1 MTGRSPAGNPQTA
14 QRAQALIAGY
24 LKRHRRAVA
33 AFGPVPEPNPEPNP
47 DREPARE
54 AVRDP
59 PPARPGDYPVYAVH
73 FANHASRLCAALLPE
88 PMDDDALFAFACG
101 SLGEGLGIGSQ
112 AAAERMVRI
121 LLETP
126 HNTDGSDLDETQI
139 RALPEDA
146 LRRILIMEI
155 AQRDGE
161 FVLEAF
167 RRGDRTADP
176 STRDIGPLAALLG
189 LPAAPTRDSPRS

>member
-1 MTGRSPAGNPQTA
+1 MTGRCPAGNPQTA

-33 AFGPVPEPNPEPNP
+33 AFGPAPEP
-47 DREPARE
+47 
-54 AVRDP
+54 VRDP
-59 PPARPGDYPVYAVH
+59 EPDRSPAPARAGDYPVYAVH
-73 FANHASRLCAALLPE
+73 FANHASQLCAALLPE

-101 SLGEGLGIGSQ
+101 SLGEGLGIGPQ

-167 RRGDRTADP
+167 RRGDGTADP